1 MAYDPC
7 NPVPGNSIP
16 SGLPPAHP
24 HHAAYHVVGR
34 IKHRIH
40 HKYVHA
46 GPPAAAPNPNGCEKH
61 AVAGP
66 GYGHGALP
74 FDAVSRCS
82 GIKAG
87 SPRRRLC
94 GIRWCRWP
102 GGRVWRRRW
111 NLHPRHHQNPPDP
124 ARRQSDH
131 SGGDAAGCRW
141 WWPPVVT
148 PTPPTTVITTP
159 AARQPA
165 GDRAGTVQHRCVLHG
180 GGDRSRPPVTSSHVD
195 SRVARAV

>member
-1 MAYDPC
+1 
-7 NPVPGNSIP
+7 
-16 SGLPPAHP
+16 LPPAHP

-74 FDAVSRCS
+74 STPFPAAPVSKLAALGGGFAAFGGVGGLVGGFGGGGGTS
-82 GIKAG
+82 THAITKT
-87 SPRRRLC
+87 PLTP
-94 GIRWCRWP
+94 P
-102 GGRVWRRRW
+102 GV
-111 NLHPRHHQNPPDP
+111 NPIIPVVTP
-124 ARRQSDH
+124 PVPVVV
-131 SGGDAAGCRW
+131 
-141 WWPPVVT
+141 PPVVT

-159 AARQPA
+159 PP
-165 GDRAGTVQHRCVLHG
+165 GN
-180 GGDRSRPPVTSSHVD
+180 PPVTVPEPSSIVVFCMAVAIALAA
-195 SRVARAV
+195 RYIFTRRLQVARAV